1 LILGAIVL
9 SSDELLSKLHQQNV
23 RDAQDRKVWEET
35 LEEVDA
41 LLAQARRVVS
51 FREYYCWWLK
61 NTREGQEIK
70 AKLLDSQSGKCFK
83 CKGIL
88 LILGSDGTSVDHSE
102 IHHLAPLALLQ
113 RYAEAQPQIKWTAL
127 SVFVTSEQYLRL
139 VHPLCNK
146 QIGEQVGDLPEL
158 QFLKGFLSK
167 DK

>member
-1 LILGAIVL
+1 M

-23 RDAQDRKVWEET
+23 RNVQDRKDWEET
-35 LEEVDA
+35 LTEVDE

-70 AKLLDSQSGKCFK
+70 RKLLDAQSGKCFK
-83 CKGIL
+83 CEGVL
-88 LILGSDGTSVDHSE
+88 LIPAIDAVPVDHSE

-113 RYAEAQPQIKWTAL
+113 RYAEANPQIKFVTL
-127 SVFVTSEQYLRL
+127 RTFVTSQQYLRL

-146 QIGEQVGDLPEL
+146 QLGEQVGDLQEL
-158 QFLKGFLSK
+158 QFLSDFLAENK
-167 DK
+167 